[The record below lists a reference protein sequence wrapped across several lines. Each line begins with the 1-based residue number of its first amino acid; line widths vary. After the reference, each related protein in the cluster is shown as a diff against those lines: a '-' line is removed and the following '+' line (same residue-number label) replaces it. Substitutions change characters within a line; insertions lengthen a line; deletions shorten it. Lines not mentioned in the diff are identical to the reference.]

1 MNKLMKV
8 NMHKP
13 ERQSGFSLVE
23 VLVTLI
29 VTSVALLSSA
39 TLQLQSKRSMY
50 DSAQRTTAAHMAND
64 LFSRMRA
71 NPTELAT
78 YVPVG
83 TIGNGTLAV
92 PADNCLNPAVT
103 CTDTQLAIFDL
114 WQWEQHLDGQ
124 LETNNLGAAAGGLL
138 TPTVCI
144 TGPPPPLGAGA
155 AGYYTVAIAW
165 RGLTNTGNPIVNNC
179 GAGSGNYGAG
189 DAFRRVLV
197 VQSFLSVT

>member
-1 MNKLMKV
+1 MY
-8 NMHKP
+8 KP

-23 VLVTLI
+23 ILVTLV

-39 TLQLQSKRSMY
+39 TLQLQSKRSMF

-64 LFSRMRA
+64 LFNRMRA

-78 YVPVG
+78 YVPAG

-92 PADNCLNPAVT
+92 PADNCLDPLAA
-103 CTDTQLAIFDL
+103 CTDTELAIFDL

-124 LETNNLGAAAGGLL
+124 LEVNSQGAAAGGLMAA
-138 TPTVCI
+138 TVCI
-144 TGPPPPLGAGA
+144 TGPAGLPGSS
-155 AGYYTVAIAW
+155 GYYTVAIAW
-165 RGLTNTGNPIVNNC
+165 RGLIDTGSSVINNC
-179 GAGSGNYGAG
+179 GTGAGNYGAG

-197 VQSFLSVT
+197 VQSFVSNT